1 MQIKLTHAAKE
12 RTVTQGLFV
21 SGLISIYEPHRLAGN
36 FAVIVV
42 VIVVL

>member
-1 MQIKLTHAAKE
+1 MQIKHMLLRKE
-12 RTVTQGLFV
+12 QLHIFV
-21 SGLISIYEPHRLAGN
+21 SGLISVYEAHRLAGN